1 MSVQILA
8 KNYWRQTM
16 CPNNFYVAPHLTLT
30 EILRNSAIV
39 LNLDSNSGKRAP
51 SPCSLTAVQDR
62 ALQAKRRV
70 QNSPCWPKVFLSWI
84 ISGVGAL

>member
-1 MSVQILA
+1 MSMQVMA

-30 EILRNSAIV
+30 VILRNSAIV
-39 LNLDSNSGKRAP
+39 LNLDSNSGKSAP

-62 ALQAKRRV
+62 ALQANLRV
-70 QNSPCWPKVFLSWI
+70 QSSPCWPKVFFSGI